1 MRLFSREG
9 LQAVRREI
17 DLKNADCY
25 IATVDQVIRFLQGKN
40 PALARRIVRRKFLP
54 EGPRFDVLDVLGY
67 ETLDLQDRAKYL
79 ASLYLDDLADT
90 IRDKMD
96 PRFGLSRYAEKLA
109 VSAPTFDP
117 IRRDLERRN
126 PTWVDRLLDELTRE
140 TIRKYQPDRVGLTV
154 PFPGNVY
161 GAFRIARAIKDSSS
175 RTKII
180 LGGGYVNTELRELA
194 DPRVFDYVDF
204 VTLDNGATP
213 LLRILENSGRLLRTF
228 VRENGRVVFRTSE
241 EHDIPHDR
249 IGAPSFR
256 GLKLDRYISMIEML
270 NPMHRLWSDG
280 RWNKLMLAHG
290 CYWRKCTFCDLSL
303 DAIRRFESPPVDNLA
318 DRIETVIRETGER
331 GFHFT
336 DEAAP
341 PDLLRA
347 LSKRLIERKVKITWW
362 CNIRFEKRF
371 TPELIRLLARSGC
384 VAVAGGLETV
394 SNRLLR
400 LMCKGVTVEQATRVT
415 KAFADAG
422 ILVHAYLM
430 YGFPTQTT
438 QETLDA
444 LERVRRLFATGC
456 IHSAHWHRFALTVH
470 SPMVLDPK
478 RFGIRLLQRPRTS
491 FAKNEIS
498 FQDLRGCDP
507 AKFGP
512 GLRKAV
518 YNYMHGV
525 GLNEDV
531 RKWFDFR
538 MPNTSP

>member
-1 MRLFSREG
+1 M
-9 LQAVRREI
+9 
-17 DLKNADCY
+17 
-25 IATVDQVIRFLQGKN
+25 
-40 PALARRIVRRKFLP
+40 
-54 EGPRFDVLDVLGY
+54 
-67 ETLDLQDRAKYL
+67 
-79 ASLYLDDLADT
+79 
-90 IRDKMD
+90 
-96 PRFGLSRYAEKLA
+96 
-109 VSAPTFDP
+109 
-117 IRRDLERRN
+117 
-126 PTWVDRLLDELTRE
+126 
-140 TIRKYQPDRVGLTV
+140 
-154 PFPGNVY
+154 
-161 GAFRIARAIKDSSS
+161 IKACSP
-175 RTKII
+175 RTKIVI
-180 LGGGYVNTELRELA
+180 GGGYVNTELRELS

-204 VTLDNGATP
+204 VTLDDGATP
-213 LLRILENSGRLLRTF
+213 LLRIIENSGRLLRTF
-228 VRENGRVVFRTSE
+228 IRENGRVIFRTSE
-241 EHDIPHDR
+241 DSDVPHCR
-249 IGAPSFR
+249 IGVPSFR

-290 CYWRKCTFCDLSL
+290 CYWRKCAFCDTSL
-303 DAIRRFESPPVDNLA
+303 DTIRRFDPSPA
-318 DRIETVIRETGER
+318 DELVGRIEIVLRETGER

-371 TPELIRLLARSGC
+371 TPELIRLMARSGC

-394 SNRLLR
+394 SDRLLR
-400 LMCKGVTVEQATRVT
+400 LMRKGVTVEQAARVM

-430 YGFPTQTT
+430 YGFPTQTA

-456 IHSAHWHRFALTVH
+456 IQSAYWHRFALTAH
-470 SPMVLDPK
+470 SPIALDPK
-478 RFGIRLLQRPRTS
+478 RFGIRLLQMPCAT

-498 FQDLRGCDP
+498 FEDP
-507 AKFGP
+507 CGSDHAKFGP

-531 RKWFDFR
+531 QKWFDFR
-538 MPNTSP
+538 MPRTRA